1 MELSPNVY
9 DALSKIQSL
18 QCLHVRLDIASITRP
33 INIPHPSIPLGPD
46 FTQQVAGSQYFPP
59 IPTNTGPYPPPGSTK
74 NVIALNKSKLM
85 KMRVERRRFG
95 NFHDLRALHITAI
108 DSLDCL
114 DQIRLC
120 LAQSSK
126 TVRLLSLSLSHSLV
140 KKARKMPSN
149 SQPGPPAVDPMDDD
163 EGVTEPTT
171 PETNIQAPAAPND
184 ADIKKERKEQESTL
198 ARVFG
203 FEKPAIEDK
212 KLDRSLKAA
221 AKSVKLTP
229 TESGQIEKL
238 KRQLSLIMKSPALN
252 ELDACDAQEIVKTLR
267 ERLDKVTLSKASK
280 ATSKPKPAKKVVTKK
295 PKQTGTAW
303 MSTPPYPMPPEI
315 AHWDSLPPLP
325 PVGSTGDP
333 LPKTPN
339 TYLPYTSSMHKNG
352 PAVSDADLFN
362 SLFGSGNNAI
372 GDVPGSSQFLPS
384 SSSQASNLNYNTTNP
399 KPSSGF
405 SFGIPKASHSS
416 QPPQFGN
423 NAFPSSYSGSVS
435 HSPYDVYYHYTPQAL
450 MQKLLQNH
458 LKKYQHASNQTAWYQ
473 KYANVAHQNNGKP
486 TSQTSTPEDL
496 AGINSDSDTSS
507 SLDELEKTNDITP
520 PNLPEQTN
528 GILNQESGPDIDV
541 DMEHPD
547 IAGESDGNDAG
558 SEASGMSQD
567 EGDEGVDV
575 ASKNGVALPDAVDPL
590 LKENV
595 PPSNEVTSTNDIS
608 MDSRKTTSTN
618 AFDGAGEEAKSSIF
632 GNNVSIARPPEDIM
646 QEYIRKTHGFSVEEL
661 SLYLVP
667 LKPSVLAKALNLS
680 CLRRVEFYSVGP
692 QGAFWTML
700 EKLVEQGSE
709 SALRV
714 IHTDDVS
721 TAFVRCISKLNSLQQ
736 LHLMRRSTKE
746 FDSTTSKAPAT
757 IDEIRKLALL
767 KHLATLESLSIV
779 NNEDDKWD
787 LNGKCLHLLAAKGKK
802 LRELACS
809 MDTHNFVSLQ
819 PLHFR

>member
-18 QCLHVRLDIASITRP
+18 QCLHVRLDIASITRT
-33 INIPHPSIPLGPD
+33 ITMPHPSIPIGPE
-46 FTQQVAGSQYFPP
+46 FTQQIANSQYFPP
-59 IPTNTGPYPPPGSTK
+59 IPTNTGPYPPSGSAK
-74 NVIALNKSKLM
+74 NVTAINKSKLM
-85 KMRVERRRFG
+85 RMRVERRRFG
-95 NFHDLRALHITAI
+95 NFNDLRALHITAI

-126 TVRLLSLSLSHSLV
+126 TVRLLSLSLSHALV

-203 FEKPAIEDK
+203 FEKPAVEDM
-212 KLDRSLKAA
+212 KLDKSLKAA

-238 KRQLSLIMKSPALN
+238 KRQLSLIMKSPVLN

-267 ERLDKVTLSKASK
+267 ERLDKVTLLKASK
-280 ATSKPKPAKKVVTKK
+280 TASKPKPAKKVVTKK
-295 PKQTGTAW
+295 PKPTGTAW
-303 MSTPPYPMPPEI
+303 MSTPPYPLPPEI
-315 AHWDSLPPLP
+315 AHWDPLPPLP
-325 PVGSTGDP
+325 QAGSSSDP
-333 LPKTPN
+333 LAKPN
-339 TYLPYTSSMHKNG
+339 TFLPYTSSVNKNG
-352 PAVSDADLFN
+352 PAVSDADLFS
-362 SLFGSGNNAI
+362 SLFGGPGGNAMADI
-372 GDVPGSSQFLPS
+372 GFLPS
-384 SSSQASNLNYNTTNP
+384 SSSQASNVNYNSTNAP

-405 SFGIPKASHSS
+405 SFGMPKTSHSS

-435 HSPYDVYYHYTPQAL
+435 HSPYDAYYSLTPQAL
-450 MQKLLQNH
+450 IQKLMENNH
-458 LKKYQHASNQTAWYQ
+458 KKYQHASLAAIYQ
-473 KYANVAHQNNGKP
+473 KYANQAHQNNGKP
-486 TSQTSTPEDL
+486 TSQTSTTEDL
-496 AGINSDSDTSS
+496 VGVEYVPSDTSS
-507 SLDELEKTNDITP
+507 SLDELDKPSDVTE

-528 GILNQESGPDIDV
+528 GIQTHESGPDMDI

-547 IAGESDGNDAG
+547 VVGESDGNDAG

-567 EGDEGVDV
+567 EGDEGIDI
-575 ASKNGVALPDAVDPL
+575 SNTNGVALPNSVDSL
-590 LKENV
+590 QKENV
-595 PPSNEVTSTNDIS
+595 PLPTEVTSTNDMLMNS
-608 MDSRKTTSTN
+608 KETTTTN
-618 AFDGAGEEAKSSIF
+618 AFDGAGEETKPSIF
-632 GNNVSIARPPEDIM
+632 GERLSDARLPEDIM
-646 QEYIRKTHGFSVEEL
+646 QEYIRMTHGFSIEEL

-700 EKLVEQGSE
+700 EKFIEQGSE
-709 SALRV
+709 SALRI

-721 TAFVRCISKLNSLQQ
+721 TAFVRCVSKLNGLQQ
-736 LHLMRRSTKE
+736 LHLMRRSTKD

-787 LNGKCLHLLAAKGKK
+787 LSGKCIRLLAARGKK

-809 MDTHNFVSLQ
+809 MDTTHFVSGL
-819 PLHFR
+819 